1 MSNVPSSECL
11 ECIIDALDIIAC
23 RSVNAEYADEV
34 AAQKHR
40 IRQVQTR
47 AELILRLLKAN
58 EPPRGL
64 IRLVKQ

>member
-23 RSVNAEYADEV
+23 RAVTVEYANEV

-40 IRQVQTR
+40 VRKVLIR
-47 AELILRLLKAN
+47 AELIL
-58 EPPRGL
+58 GL
-64 IRLVKQ
+64 IKEKEEKPGLRLIKT